1 MTKKQQHGI
10 SPDLQKIFIT
20 GVATLYGMSFVA
32 IFLSPLIIEN
42 GWRDY
47 MWSQLLMLLLPLVI
61 VGVVYLTRTNR
72 AWSRQTIF
80 EVLVATFGIVLLVFA
95 IGMMMNLVSMWL
107 MPKLP
112 TAYLYDQSI
121 VMAIYYGMQVVAFGA
136 ALTYFVL
143 AIRSSRRRGEW

>member
-20 GVATLYGMSFVA
+20 GVATLYGMSFVD
-32 IFLSPLIIEN
+32 IFLRPLMTEN

-47 MWSQLLMLLLPLVI
+47 MWSQLLVLLLPLVI

-72 AWSRQTIF
+72 TWSRQTIF
-80 EVLVATFGIVLLVFA
+80 EVLVATFGIVLLVFG

-107 MPKLP
+107 LPKLP
-112 TAYLYDQSI
+112 TTYLYNQSI
-121 VMAIYYGMQVVAFGA
+121 VMAIYYGMQVVAFGT

-143 AIRSSRRRGEW
+143 AIRSSRRRGDW

>member
-1 MTKKQQHGI
+1 MTKKQQHSI

-20 GVATLYGMSFVA
+20 GVATLYSVSFVA
-32 IFLSPLIIEN
+32 IFLSPLMIED

-61 VGVVYLTRTNR
+61 VSVVYLTRTNR
-72 AWSRQTIF
+72 TWSRQTIF
-80 EVLVATFGIVLLVFA
+80 EVLVATFGIVLLVFG
-95 IGMMMNLVSMWL
+95 IGTMMNLVSMWL

-112 TAYLYDQSI
+112 TTYLYNQSI
-121 VMAIYYGMQVVAFGA
+121 VTAIYYGLQVVAFGA

-143 AIRSSRRRGEW
+143 AIRSSRRRGDW

>member
-20 GVATLYGMSFVA
+20 GVATLYGMSFVD
-32 IFLSPLIIEN
+32 IFLRPLMTEN

-61 VGVVYLTRTNR
+61 VGVVYITRTNR
-72 AWSRQTIF
+72 TWSRQTIF
-80 EVLVATFGIVLLVFA
+80 EVLVATFGIVLLVFG

-112 TAYLYDQSI
+112 TTYLYNQSI
-121 VMAIYYGMQVVAFGA
+121 VMAIYYGMQVVAFGT

-143 AIRSSRRRGEW
+143 AIRSSRRRGD